1 MIKIILK
8 LVLWRYIS
16 DGNWDKFRV
25 LLSKNSCTNLFVSRE
40 FHGAQQWA
48 ESITN
53 HDNDETWTQKPLTF
67 GVKQN

>member
-8 LVLWRYIS
+8 LVLWRYII

>member
-53 HDNDETWTQKPLTF
+53 YDNDETWTQKPLTF